1 MEESYLLALKQD
13 KAYANMKT
21 DQQEEPLNVDK
32 TLKRDTTREYYSKE
46 NCSRTILIMIQTY
59 NISRPSNYST
69 KYRRQQAQSKELTG
83 SKDFEDSSGK
93 LVEIEYTL
101 MAVRSNQISLGIEAT
116 NGLVIASEKRLPSV
130 LIDEESLEADTSIL
144 RAIDKNHR
152 VRSDERRRSLRK
164 TTTTE

>member
-1 MEESYLLALKQD
+1 MKESYLLALKQD

-83 SKDFEDSSGK
+83 SKEFEDSSGK

-101 MAVRSNQISLGIEAT
+101 MAVRSNHISLGIEAT
-116 NGLVIASEKRLPSV
+116 NGVVIDTEKRLPSIP
-130 LIDEESLEADTSIL
+130 IDEESLEADTSIL
-144 RAIDKNHR
+144 RAIDRSHR
-152 VRSDERRRSLRK
+152 VRIDERRRSLRK
-164 TTTTE
+164 MTTTE

>member
-1 MEESYLLALKQD
+1 
-13 KAYANMKT
+13 MKI
-21 DQQEEPLNVDK
+21 DQQEESLNVDK
-32 TLKRDTTREYYSKE
+32 NLKKDATREDYSKE
-46 NCSRTILIMIQTY
+46 SCSRTILIMTQTY
-59 NISRPSNYST
+59 NISRSSNYSS

-83 SKDFEDSSGK
+83 SKDFEDSLGK

-116 NGLVIASEKRLPSV
+116 NDVIIATEKRLPSV

-144 RAIDKNHR
+144 RAIDRNHR
-152 VRSDERRRSLRK
+152 VCSDERRRSLRK